1 MYSPPAF
8 REERVEVMHALMR
21 AHPLAMLITAGEGGL
36 IANPVPFSIV
46 GTTGNGLLR
55 AHIAAAND
63 QVPALRGGTEAL
75 VVFQGPQAYVTPSW
89 YPSKREHGRVV
100 PTWNYVVVQAR
111 GIATVIDDPA
121 WLRAQVAAL
130 TAERE
135 HGRAAPWQVEDAP
148 ESFVAAQM
156 KGIVGLEIPIARLE
170 GKWKISQNRA
180 DADRLGVAEG
190 LRDEGAA
197 PDMATLVGTAGR
209 R

>member
-8 REERVEVMHALMR
+8 REDRIEVMHALMR
-21 AHPLAMLITAGEGGL
+21 VHPLAMLITAGEGGL
-36 IANPVPFSIV
+36 LANPLPFSVI
-46 GTTGNGLLR
+46 GTGGNGLLR

-63 QVPALRGGTEAL
+63 QVPALRTGTEAL
-75 VVFQGPQAYVTPSW
+75 VVFQGPQAYVTPSL
-89 YPSKREHGRVV
+89 YASKREHGRVV

-111 GIATVIDDPA
+111 GVATVIDDPA
-121 WLRAQVAAL
+121 WLRAQVSAL

-135 HGRAAPWQVEDAP
+135 HGRAAPWQVDDAP

-180 DADRLGVAEG
+180 DPDRLGVAEG
-190 LRDEGAA
+190 LRDEGLA
-197 PDMATLVGTAGR
+197 PDMAALVAAAGHR
-209 R
+209 